1 MIGSIDFQAKVHY
14 SIAYAVLYLLCIKV
28 FAGRFHIWML
38 AVFFGLGILVQFADP
53 LTEYSKNEAWDAVA
67 NASGVISVAGI
78 ISLVN
83 QNKGVVVDH

>member
-1 MIGSIDFQAKVHY
+1 
-14 SIAYAVLYLLCIKV
+14 
-28 FAGRFHIWML
+28 ML

-53 LTEYSKNEAWDAVA
+53 LTEYSKNDAWDAVA

>member
-1 MIGSIDFQAKVHY
+1 MHKSVRRTF
-14 SIAYAVLYLLCIKV
+14 SYLD
-28 FAGRFHIWML
+28 AGR
-38 AVFFGLGILVQFADP
+38 FFGLGILLQFADP
-53 LTEYSKNEAWDAVA
+53 LTEYSKNDAGDAVA